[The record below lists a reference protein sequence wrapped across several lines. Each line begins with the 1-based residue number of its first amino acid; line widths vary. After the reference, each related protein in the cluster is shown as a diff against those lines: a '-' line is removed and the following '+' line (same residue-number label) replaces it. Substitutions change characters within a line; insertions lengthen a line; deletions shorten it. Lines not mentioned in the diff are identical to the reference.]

1 MHRRTF
7 LKSATAAGLSVGLYS
22 TPAKAYIPEHN
33 WDKYDWGAG
42 PPVSDRLYQG
52 PFPQYGPGAVVPDS
66 DVVMITSPSK
76 DIASN
81 YGMGLIVYLSDDTGP
96 LHVPG
101 QTQERTLEDLIKLP
115 FAQKVYIRP
124 NWRDVQKQPG
134 RLDFPESWKI
144 TFDLARRYNK
154 RIGFRVMLENPDFP
168 DPGMPDF
175 LLNKVP
181 YVKLKGEWKGNPS
194 EMRYRKDNR
203 VPQYDHPAYQ
213 AAFRELNGLL
223 ADELNGHPQV
233 EFMDTMMYGFWGEG
247 HTWPFEGNPFSSQ
260 LVAERTWSAMFEMQ
274 LEHWTKVPLATNT
287 QPDFSNVG
295 NSDLVDRTMRTGNW
309 LRTDT
314 IFIENTQIEA
324 LSYRPPWA
332 AAICEVG
339 FTTGDPK
346 ELQIDEDGITYN
358 EQIITHA
365 ADVGVNYLSLWSW
378 HKQSAANILS
388 YYEKFPEPIDEI
400 ARQIG
405 YRIRPSFVWTFTR
418 DGVAG
423 LVIGLAND
431 GIAPVPGVLRLS
443 VFSEDKKID
452 VSGCVDPGYPKP
464 IGVHQVMLMLPA
476 GAQWEGLRLKGELE
490 VKGMRYPVRWA
501 CRQKVNSDGS
511 LALRHNYK
519 PDQPLV

>member
-1 MHRRTF
+1 
-7 LKSATAAGLSVGLYS
+7 
-22 TPAKAYIPEHN
+22 
-33 WDKYDWGAG
+33 
-42 PPVSDRLYQG
+42 
-52 PFPQYGPGAVVPDS
+52 
-66 DVVMITSPSK
+66 
-76 DIASN
+76 
-81 YGMGLIVYLSDDTGP
+81 
-96 LHVPG
+96 
-101 QTQERTLEDLIKLP
+101 
-115 FAQKVYIRP
+115 
-124 NWRDVQKQPG
+124 
-134 RLDFPESWKI
+134 
-144 TFDLARRYNK
+144 
-154 RIGFRVMLENPDFP
+154 
-168 DPGMPDF
+168 
-175 LLNKVP
+175 
-181 YVKLKGEWKGNPS
+181 
-194 EMRYRKDNR
+194 MRYRKDNR

-233 EFMDTMMYGFWGEG
+233 EFMDTLMYGFWGEG
-247 HTWPFEGNPFSSQ
+247 HTWPFEGNPFPSQ
-260 LVAERTWSAMFEMQ
+260 LVAERTLSAMFEMQ

-358 EQIITHA
+358 EQIISHA
-365 ADVGVNYLSLWSW
+365 SDVGVNYLSLWSW
-378 HKQSAANILS
+378 HNQSAANLLS
-388 YYEKFPEPIDEI
+388 YYDKFPEPIDAM

-405 YRIRPSFVWTFTR
+405 YRIRPSFIWTFTR

-443 VFSEDKKID
+443 VSREDHKIN
-452 VSGCVDPGYPKP
+452 VSGCVDAGYPKP
-464 IGVHQVMLMLPA
+464 TGVHQVMLMLPA
-476 GAQWEGLRLKGELE
+476 SAPWEGLWLKAELE
-490 VKGMRYPVRWA
+490 VKGVRYPVRWA

-511 LALRHNYK
+511 LTLRHNYN
-519 PDQPLV
+519 PQNPLV